1 MRVHLTRQ
9 VVNLIYALRE
19 DGQAIRAAIEE
30 IRQNPKHPDAI
41 TAPGKPGRREFF
53 VRLNMR
59 GYWIGYEIEKVGGET
74 VIVVASVE
82 QN

>member
-1 MRVHLTRQ
+1 MRIHLTRQ

-30 IRQNPKHPDAI
+30 IRQDPNHPDAI
-41 TAPGKPGRREFF
+41 TSPGRPGRRELF
-53 VRLNMR
+53 VRVDMR
-59 GYWIGYEIEKVGGET
+59 GYWIGYEIDSAGGET
-74 VIVVASVE
+74 MVIIASVE